1 MAAKW
6 SSRLPGR
13 ISLLFMA
20 RVDIQQRAAEQ
31 SVSLLYSSKMQ
42 DSIRVY
48 RLAKQRPLFAE
59 VLAIDPWRLITLSGL
74 QVHTALHIAR
84 REVGYPVFGG
94 HVF

>member
-6 SSRLPGR
+6 SSRLPDR
-13 ISLLFMA
+13 ISLLCMA

-48 RLAKQRPLFAE
+48 RLAKQRPFFAE
-59 VLAIDPWRLITLSGL
+59 ILAVYPGGLITLSGL
-74 QVHTALHIAR
+74 QMHTALHIAR